1 MDTALGAQALGL
13 QVSHYITH
21 GLWWTTW
28 SIDRISGRKQT
39 KSGNLPHS
47 KSFLN
52 PFPPRHLCSQQYVFP
67 PLPLLRARGR
77 ALQFGKIII
86 PMLCLLCIFT
96 DDTLLR
102 NLKPMPKDC
111 YAETLGIPKRLLRT
125 QKLKTR
131 TPVTTRIT
139 PVGGR
144 SRSTR
149 SAYSMDGILHFRR
162 GVL

>member
-1 MDTALGAQALGL
+1 M
-13 QVSHYITH
+13 
-21 GLWWTTW
+21 
-28 SIDRISGRKQT
+28 
-39 KSGNLPHS
+39 PHS

-77 ALQFGKIII
+77 VLQFGKIII

-96 DDTLLR
+96 DGTLLR

-139 PVGGR
+139 PVGGGDPEALGAPTPWTE
-144 SRSTR
+144 S
-149 SAYSMDGILHFRR
+149 YILDMESCNILPQKLRTLVFS
-162 GVL
+162 GSF